1 MRRHAGGAQGA
12 NVVTAEAKSVGLIV
26 NPPFPIPRNL
36 GEMLMNQVKKNPNGV
51 AAQFK
56 KGGTWQ
62 EMSWR
67 TFGERARK
75 ISDGLVAL
83 GVAKGDRVALLAN
96 TRVEYPMV
104 DAGIWTHGAIAVPIY
119 QSNTPAEVQYVLE
132 NSGSCMVFVDD
143 ETQLAKLRH
152 VKDRI
157 PAVRKV
163 VIFDGKGTAADG
175 DWVITLDEVERM
187 GEEQARKDPG
197 GFDQRLASIDAEH
210 PACFIYT
217 SGTTGNPKGVILS
230 HKNWCYQ
237 SESVYRVDVLQPD
250 DSVLLFLPLA
260 HSFAKVVEVAWFH
273 LGFTMA
279 FAEAV
284 DKVVA
289 NCGEIRPSILPAVPR
304 VFEKVY
310 NTVVANGTASPGLKG
325 KMFRWA
331 LGHFERYVEAQ
342 QAGREYGGLGWEVA
356 KKLVFSKVAKTL
368 RDERLGGR
376 IRVFVSGGAPL
387 SRKIGYFF
395 DLMGFKV
402 LEGYGLTETS
412 APLAVNPP
420 NKIKIG
426 TVGPSFPGTEV
437 RIAAD
442 GEILVKGPLVMQGY
456 YNMPEATAEVLEAD
470 GWFHTGDIGELDPD
484 GYLRITDR
492 KKDIIVT
499 AGGKNVAPQNIEN
512 ALKTE
517 PIISQVMVYGDRRK
531 YLTALVTVNEEYA
544 RKIATDAG
552 VSFTSYADLSQKPVI
567 RDAVKH
573 VIQRVNAQLPSY
585 ESIKDFRI
593 LDADFSQETG
603 EMTPTLKVK
612 RKFTS
617 QKFKKTLDSMYDE
630 AFD

>member
-1 MRRHAGGAQGA
+1 
-12 NVVTAEAKSVGLIV
+12 VVTAEAKSAGLIV

-36 GEMLMNQVKKNPNGV
+36 GEMLMAQVRKSPDAV

-56 KGGTWQ
+56 QAGQWRDMTW
-62 EMSWR
+62 R
-67 TFGERARK
+67 AFGDRVRK

-83 GVAKGDRVALLAN
+83 GVQPGDRVAVLAA
-96 TRVEYPMV
+96 TRLEHPLV
-104 DAGIWTHGAIAVPIY
+104 DAGIWSHGAIAVPIY

-132 NSGSCMVFVDD
+132 NSGACLVFVDD

-152 VKDRI
+152 VKAQI
-157 PAVRKV
+157 PAVRQV
-163 VIFDGKGTAADG
+163 VLFDGTPSADDG
-175 DWVITLDEVERM
+175 DWVMTLEAFEKR
-187 GEEQARKDPG
+187 GEEQGRHEPDAFEK
-197 GFDQRLASIDAEH
+197 RLGAIGPEH
-210 PACFIYT
+210 PSCFIYT
-217 SGTTGNPKGVILS
+217 SGTTGAPKGVILT

-237 SESVYRVDVLQPD
+237 AEAVYRVDVLQPD

-284 DKVVA
+284 DKVVQ

-310 NTVVANGTASPGLKG
+310 NTVVANGMAAPGISG
-325 KMFRWA
+325 KLFRWA
-331 LGHFERYVEAQ
+331 LGHFDRYVEAR
-342 QAGREYGGLGWEVA
+342 QAGRAYGGLGWEIA
-356 KKLVFSKVAKTL
+356 KKLVFGKVARTV
-368 RDERLGGR
+368 REERLGGR

-395 DLMGFKV
+395 DLIGLKV

-420 NKIKIG
+420 NQIKIG
-426 TVGPSFPGTEV
+426 TVGPSFPGTDV

-442 GEILVKGPLVMQGY
+442 GEILVRGPLVMQGY
-456 YNMPEATAEVLEAD
+456 FNMPEATAEVLEPD
-470 GWFHTGDIGELDPD
+470 GWFHTGDIGELDAD

-512 ALKTE
+512 SLKTE

-531 YLTALVTVNEEYA
+531 YLTALVTVSEEYA

-552 VSFTSYADLSQKPVI
+552 VSFTSYADLTQKPII
-567 RDAVKH
+567 REAVKA
-573 VIQRVNAQLPSY
+573 VVQRVNQSLPSY
-585 ESIKDFRI
+585 ETIKDFRI
-593 LDADFSQETG
+593 LDRDFSQETG
-603 EMTPTLKVK
+603 EMTPSLKVK
-612 RKFTS
+612 RKFTT
-617 QKFKKTLDSMYDE
+617 QKYKQILDAMYDE